1 MYVHLYRSMLKPT
14 ESPVAAAIALLE
26 QHREHSVSVKATQ
39 ARHDFFPLLGE
50 VAGDPSEIVEVE
62 HKGLPGPVLL
72 VNAAYRDYV
81 RRLEQAVRAL
91 LDLYPESAP
100 FRLAGSMVAVGDV
113 DHALRDLRDDA
124 DRSSRE
130 RFADL

>member
-1 MYVHLYRSMLKPT
+1 MPS
-14 ESPVAAAIALLE
+14 ESPVATAIALLE

-62 HKGLPGPVLL
+62 HKGLPSPVLL

-81 RRLEQAVRAL
+81 RQLEQAVRSL

-100 FRLAGSMVAVGDV
+100 FRLASSVVAIADV
-113 DHALRDLRDDA
+113 DEAIREMRDAASRSARD
-124 DRSSRE
+124 

>member
-1 MYVHLYRSMLKPT
+1 MSSH
-14 ESPVAAAIALLE
+14 SPVATAIALLE

-39 ARHDFFPLLGE
+39 ARTDFFPLLGE

-72 VNAAYRDYV
+72 VNSAYREYV
-81 RRLEQAVRAL
+81 RQLEQAVRAL
-91 LDLYPESAP
+91 LDLYPDSAP
-100 FRLAGSMVAVGDV
+100 FRLAGSVVAIGDV
-113 DHALRDLRDDA
+113 DAAMRELRDDA
-124 DRSSRE
+124 ARSSRD